1 MSTKIY
7 DAWLLPRGIDLLDL
21 SRDLDKQVS
30 ARVVELETEAVG
42 RAALKQI
49 DLFWLAKNSRR
60 AVPDMPVSPAFAAS
74 VKANEARRSSSSS
87 SESPYQFEAV
97 FLDDPATGQIG
108 AKLFFNG
115 SMYHTA
121 VNKIADKW
129 AWTEYDYWDNTDR
142 PDGMTESAWN
152 ERLEFWRR
160 ATAPDWTFTRGLSY
174 KLYHAGTLQTTIL
187 DMLEQL
193 QPAPTPAQAR
203 LNDMVLERA
212 EVPSTVADRSRWW
225 WDFVCELSIYRYS
238 LSMFSKLNRE
248 VRLDG
253 GYYIDPSHSLRDADI
268 DRVVAR
274 VAAKIEA

>member
-7 DAWLLPRGIDLLDL
+7 DAWLLPRETDLPDL
-21 SRDLDKQVS
+21 VRDLDKQVS
-30 ARVVELETEAVG
+30 ARAVELETEAVG

-49 DLFWLAKNSRR
+49 DLFWLAKNSGRTGP
-60 AVPDMPVSPAFAAS
+60 VMPVSPAFSAS
-74 VKANEARRSSSSS
+74 VKAAEARRSSS

-97 FLDDPATGQIG
+97 FLKDPATERVGV
-108 AKLFFNG
+108 KLFFNG
-115 SMYHTA
+115 SAYRTA
-121 VNKIADKW
+121 VDKIADKW

-142 PDGMTESAWN
+142 PDDVTETEWN
-152 ERLEFWRR
+152 GRLGFWKR

-174 KLYHAGTLQTTIL
+174 KLHHAGILQTTIL
-187 DMLEQL
+187 VMLEQL
-193 QPAPTPAQAR
+193 QPAPMPAQAR
-203 LNDMVLERA
+203 LNAMVLERV
-212 EVPSTVADRSRWW
+212 EVPSAVADRSSWW
-225 WDFVCELSIYRYS
+225 WDFVSELTAYRYS
-238 LSMFSKLNRE
+238 PSMLSKLSPE